1 MRITNNMIHRQTISN
16 MGKNLSKLQH
26 FQNQIS
32 SGKELSKPSDN
43 PLAFSKIFDLHSHIR
58 VNEQYGTNIQDSI
71 GWVDTQDSALQNAG
85 DILHRVRDLVIYGSN
100 GTQSKADLQIIKDE
114 IIQNI
119 QGFRDVMNTNFNGKY
134 VFGGQETTKPPFRME
149 GNELIYKGNTENL
162 TREITKGVSIE
173 LLTSGETLVGG
184 GENDA
189 DALGQVLSDITEALE
204 NEDQALLSKNLLGR
218 LDKGIERLLN
228 GRAKIGGISNRLEA
242 TNSRNDAERLEMKNL
257 LSSLED
263 VDIAEKYMEYSIMAN
278 IYQASLAAGAK
289 IMQPGLMDYLR

>member
-58 VNEQYGTNIQDSI
+58 VNEQYGTNIRDSI

-173 LLTSGETLVGG
+173 LLTSGASLVGE
-184 GENDA
+184 GEDG
-189 DALGQVLSDITEALE
+189 LGLVLSQITEAFE
-204 NEDQALLSKNLLGR
+204 NGDQELLSKELLGR
-218 LDKGIERLLN
+218 LDKGMEGFLN

-242 TNSRNDAERLEMKNL
+242 TNSRNDAEHLEMKNL

-278 IYQASLAAGAK
+278 VYQASLAAGAK